1 MAQDVGELLAAE
13 LKSRGW
19 RFAAAESV
27 TAGLVTSRAAQ
38 APEASVWLLGGVIAY
53 SSQVKERQLGVEPGP
68 VINPDTAAQMARGV
82 ADLLQAE
89 VAVATTG
96 VGGPDPEEDQ
106 PAGTVW
112 VGVYVDGRVSTH
124 HLEISG
130 NPADVC
136 QGAVEQA
143 LQLVVDALRR

>member
-1 MAQDVGELLAAE
+1 MAEDVGERLAAE
-13 LKSRGW
+13 LKVRGW

-38 APEASVWLLGGVIAY
+38 APEASDWLLGGVVAY
-53 SSQVKERQLGVEPGP
+53 SSQVKERQLGVKPGP

-82 ADLLQAE
+82 ADLLRAE

-124 HLEISG
+124 RREISG